1 MSLPFSH
8 NLHMFELS
16 LRIVP
21 KSLKVIILSVL
32 SWELGT
38 WNLCSPEVI
47 PKPLT
52 SLPAIFYL
60 TTQQKRPDSLGSMT
74 EIPCWDAMNLSIN
87 FILLQVF

>member
-1 MSLPFSH
+1 
-8 NLHMFELS
+8 MFEPR
-16 LRIVP
+16 LRIVH
-21 KSLKVIILSVL
+21 KSLQVIILSIL

-38 WNLCSPEVI
+38 WNICSPEDS
-47 PKPLT
+47 KPLT
-52 SLPAIFYL
+52 SLLVIFYL

>member
-1 MSLPFSH
+1 
-8 NLHMFELS
+8 MFELS

-38 WNLCSPEVI
+38 WNLCSPEDS
-47 PKPLT
+47 KPLT